1 VLEERNRMARDMHDT
16 LAQGF
21 TGVIVQLEAAQQA
34 FAHGCAEDCHAHV
47 QRASSLAR
55 ESLGEARR
63 SLRALRP
70 GALQNAELC
79 AALDG
84 VMKQMTAGTEFRVEF
99 ATHGEP
105 RPLVPS
111 TEENLLRIHQE
122 IVANALKHW
131 RATAIRAALSFD
143 EKTVRLEV
151 HDDGGGFDVSMAH
164 DGLVL
169 LGIRERVSQM
179 CGELVIESRPG
190 AGTRIGVVLPY
201 A

>member
-1 VLEERNRMARDMHDT
+1 
-16 LAQGF
+16 
-21 TGVIVQLEAAQQA
+21 
-34 FAHGCAEDCHAHV
+34 
-47 QRASSLAR
+47 
-55 ESLGEARR
+55 
-63 SLRALRP
+63 
-70 GALQNAELC
+70 
-79 AALDG
+79 
-84 VMKQMTAGTEFRVEF
+84 MKQMTAGTEFRVEF

-122 IVANALKHW
+122 IVANALKHS

-151 HDDGGGFDVSMAH
+151 HDNGGGFDVSMAH
-164 DGLVL
+164 DGLGL

-179 CGELVIESRPG
+179 CGELMIESRPG